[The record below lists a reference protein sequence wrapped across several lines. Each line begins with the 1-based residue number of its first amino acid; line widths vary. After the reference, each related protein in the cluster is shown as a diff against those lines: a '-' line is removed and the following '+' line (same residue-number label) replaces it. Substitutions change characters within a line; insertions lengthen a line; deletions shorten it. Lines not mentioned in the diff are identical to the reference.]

1 MKKKTEELNREE
13 LIERVK
19 VLEEYI
25 RREKEANKKIKRTF
39 ISRVNHEIRT
49 PLNSIIGFANLLS
62 NNHLDD
68 VKRKL
73 YVKYM
78 TNSTSS
84 LISSIENLLDYSL
97 LTAEQLELVEEKDI
111 QLDGLFDELY
121 TVFSTEKHLQ
131 EKYSVVLLLKKKKEN
146 NKVLVTSDRKRL
158 KQLVTLL
165 MMNALRGTRS
175 GSIVFG
181 YEILNDA
188 KIRIFVSD
196 SAEQFRTEYVRK
208 MLEGKGDPEV
218 ISRNPD
224 INLTIVRLLVE
235 LMKGTV
241 KVVEHPGGKGNTVYL
256 DLPLEFRIGSVE
268 NPAGHEIISRQ
279 DKNK

>member
-25 RREKEANKKIKRTF
+25 RREKEANKKIKSTF

-78 TNSTSS
+78 TSSTGA
-84 LISSIENLLDYSL
+84 LISNIENLLDYAL
-97 LTAEQLELVEEKDI
+97 LTADQLELVEEKDV

-121 TVFSTEKHLQ
+121 AVFSTEKHLQ

-146 NKVLVTSDRKRL
+146 SKILVTCDRRRV
-158 KQLVTLL
+158 KQLVSIL

-175 GSIVFG
+175 GSIEFG
-181 YEILNDA
+181 YEVLDDA
-188 KIRIFVSD
+188 RIRIFVSD
-196 SAEQFRTEYVRK
+196 SAEQFRTGYVRRI
-208 MLEGKGDPEV
+208 LEGKEDPYTV
-218 ISRNPD
+218 SRNPD
-224 INLTIVRLLVE
+224 INLSIVRMLVT
-235 LMKGTV
+235 LMKGSV
-241 KVVEHPGGKGNTVYL
+241 KVMEHKGGKGNTVYL
-256 DLPLEFRIGSVE
+256 DLPLEFRISSVE
-268 NPAGHEIISRQ
+268 DPAGHEIPSRE
-279 DKNK
+279 DGKK